1 MEKKLTPS
9 DLAQKV
15 VAQEVAAYDWRKQG
29 TDIVK
34 FGTGGQTSSGSW
46 PNAVPDS
53 WTD

>member
-29 TDIVK
+29 SDTVK
-34 FGTGGQTSSGSW
+34 FGTRGTTYEKGWST
-46 PNAVPDS
+46 DS
-53 WTD
+53 WSD

>member
-29 TDIVK
+29 TDTVK
-34 FGTGGQTSSGSW
+34 FGTSGTTWSGSLM
-46 PNAVPDS
+46 NQDGYS
-53 WTD
+53 D